1 MNNKNQ
7 ISMIKEF
14 INSNEETM
22 LINQVNDEISM
33 FYMSILKYYANNN
46 GVKISTNADSEF
58 GFLEEDLFRTKI
70 IQAFNITNT
79 KKLDAILDIRSK
91 KIVFTD
97 YKNYKKISSKFNS
110 INGYRF
116 ENDIVF
122 FIKNELNIH
131 SDELLDYCKNN
142 VALLFSET
150 SKYLIN
156 SYQYVRDHSLIDE
169 KNPILEIRKSIFENK
184 RNNLNIINL
193 YQNIKKEAEYKKLN
207 FLTF

>member
-7 ISMIKEF
+7 ISIIKEF

-33 FYMSILKYYANNN
+33 FYMSILKYYANNH
-46 GVKISTNADSEF
+46 GVKISTNTDSEF
-58 GFLEEDLFRTKI
+58 GFLEEDLFGTQI

-79 KKLDAILDIRSK
+79 KKLDAILNIHSK

-156 SYQYVRDHSLIDE
+156 SYQYVCDHSLIDE

>member
-22 LINQVNDEISM
+22 LINQVNDELSM
-33 FYMSILKYYANNN
+33 FYMSILKYYANNH
-46 GVKISTNADSEF
+46 GVKISTNTDSEF

>member
-7 ISMIKEF
+7 ISMIREF

-33 FYMSILKYYANNN
+33 FYMSILKYYANNH
-46 GVKISTNADSEF
+46 GVKISTNTDSEF
-58 GFLEEDLFRTKI
+58 GFLEEDLFGTKI